1 MKIMSSVAEKIGL
14 GFLYGIG
21 FGISVGA
28 IYYFISERMMAS
40 VWNDAAVQKVVVTK
54 HEKVKRDESFVIL
67 GTVENQSTDTVR
79 LINVEVDLFDRDGK
93 FVEQCAEYIR
103 GTIRGGESRNFKVTC
118 GGCKGKPVVEHETY
132 KVRIAG
138 M

>member
-1 MKIMSSVAEKIGL
+1 MKIAGSIAQKIGL

-21 FGISVGA
+21 FGISAGG
-28 IYYFISERMMAS
+28 IYYVITEKMMAS

-54 HEKVKRDESFVIL
+54 HEKVKRGESVHVL
-67 GTVENQSTDTVR
+67 GTIENQGTESVR
-79 LINVEVDLFDRDGK
+79 LINVQVDLFDK
-93 FVEQCAEYIR
+93 NETFVEQCAEYIK
-103 GTIRGGESRNFKVTC
+103 GSIRPGESINFKVTC
-118 GGCKGKPVVEHETY
+118 GGCKDKPVVEHATY